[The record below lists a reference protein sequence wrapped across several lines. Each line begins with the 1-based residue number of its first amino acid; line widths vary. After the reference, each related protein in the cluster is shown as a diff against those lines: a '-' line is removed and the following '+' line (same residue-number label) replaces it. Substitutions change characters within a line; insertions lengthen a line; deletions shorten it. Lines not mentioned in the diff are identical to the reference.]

1 MFQWIKDPSKQ
12 IAYVYKIMWQQV
24 DAFYCE
30 ERRYTKKHR
39 LTKNYFI
46 HSLLKLDN
54 LRLSELEFMY
64 GVRQYGSTLKAS
76 VRGDF

>member
-1 MFQWIKDPSKQ
+1 MMVIR
-12 IAYVYKIMWQQV
+12 
-24 DAFYCE
+24 FYCE

-39 LTKNYFI
+39 LTNDHFI

-64 GVRQYGSTLKAS
+64 RIRQYGSTLKEH
-76 VRGDF
+76 VRDEL